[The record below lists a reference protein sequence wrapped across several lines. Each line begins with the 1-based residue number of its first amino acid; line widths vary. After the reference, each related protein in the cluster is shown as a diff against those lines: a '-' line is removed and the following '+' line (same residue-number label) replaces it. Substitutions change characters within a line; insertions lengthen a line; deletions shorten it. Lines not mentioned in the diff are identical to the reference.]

1 MEEFTDVE
9 VPSSSDFKSA
19 AERVVNKFVRIDI
32 PDINDKSK
40 LRYDDSTKYY
50 IISLEPAHPFL
61 TPL

>member
-1 MEEFTDVE
+1 MEEFPDVG
-9 VPSSSDFKSA
+9 VLSSSDFKTA